1 MNIDLLNI
9 LFKKLEHD
17 DLSYAYTGSFT
28 DALAIRMI
36 DIARHNIESWGE
48 GAGLMNRVSFL
59 MGECYQNIVRH
70 GISASDIKNLH
81 EKSELMFLRVIGDS
95 YYITSANLVENSS
108 IDLITSK
115 LDRINS
121 LSQDELKELQ
131 QSIMLNGQLNAKGG
145 AGLGIILMAR
155 KTRQKIAYRF
165 EKLSDNISLFY
176 LHTLLRTDDKSPDSS
191 LMKITIDDIIAFHDI
206 IAKEGLLLMHKGDF
220 SQETFLPVIKM
231 IEGNMKEKFEHT
243 FISTKLYHL
252 IVEILQNISRHGSK
266 ERNLDQGIFLMGS
279 KDNNFIIGSSNYIER
294 GEADSLLSRLNEL
307 KTLSKKEL
315 DMLYRDNLRL
325 VIEREDQNVGLGL
338 IDIFR
343 YSKSVD
349 YRLDR
354 QPDKYLFSLV
364 AII

>member
-1 MNIDLLNI
+1 
-9 LFKKLEHD
+9 
-17 DLSYAYTGSFT
+17 
-28 DALAIRMI
+28 
-36 DIARHNIESWGE
+36 
-48 GAGLMNRVSFL
+48 
-59 MGECYQNIVRH
+59 
-70 GISASDIKNLH
+70 
-81 EKSELMFLRVIGDS
+81 MFLRVIGDS

-108 IDLITSK
+108 IDLIRSK
-115 LDRINS
+115 LDRINN

-176 LHTLLRTDDKSPDSS
+176 LHTLLRTEDISPDSD

-220 SQETFLPVIKM
+220 SQETFLPVLKM

-266 ERNLDQGIFLMGS
+266 EHNVNQGIFLMGS
-279 KDNNFIIGSSNYIER
+279 KDNNFIIGSANYIER
-294 GEADSLLSRLNEL
+294 GEADSLLSRLDEL
-307 KTLSKKEL
+307 KILSKKEL